1 MENDHQIDCDAMLS
15 EMSNHNSKFI
25 TARVKNM
32 PIEDQLLLAKNSPMH
47 SFWHEMKEMMERA
60 SEEIKQLKQRIKELE
75 NNNVK
80 VS

>member
-1 MENDHQIDCDAMLS
+1 MENEQQIDCDIMLS
-15 EMSNHNSKFI
+15 KMSHENSKFI

-32 PIEDQLLLAKNSPMH
+32 PMEQQLLLARNSPIH
-47 SFWHEMKEMMERA
+47 SFWHEVKEMMERA
-60 SEEIKQLKQRIKELE
+60 SEEITQLKKRIKELE

>member
-1 MENDHQIDCDAMLS
+1 MENEHQIDCDIMLS
-15 EMSNHNSKFI
+15 EMSYHNSKFI

-32 PIEDQLLLAKNSPMH
+32 PMEDQLLLARNSPMH

-75 NNNVK
+75 SNNVK